1 MAGPFKIETK
11 PHTITVEGKALVTAV
26 EDRTPTARKKAGR
39 KLVAWWKLD
48 EAKGSS
54 VTDSSGNNL
63 VGTLVGNPQW
73 RPLGGKVGGAL
84 EFDGEDDYV
93 DIDESESLD
102 ISGDQITVS
111 AWINAERINERQVIA
126 AKTALADN
134 TWLVE
139 INPLDFSDGKLN
151 FFLNTD
157 GRETNS
163 GSESAIDVGTWYHV
177 AFVYNGM
184 EKMIYIDGKF
194 DASEAHSGNIAT
206 NDQPVRIASWGGLSD
221 SSQTRHFTGK
231 IDDVRIY
238 NYALSGADIAAIYA
252 GKELGKSKSW
262 IIISLIVVLAVAAG
276 GFAIYRK
283 KATKLKRGIKN
294 KETVNTMKESY
305 YAQKLDDGVMPGS
318 DDYFCRRLSPGPERT
333 SQTNNLYRQSS

>member
-1 MAGPFKIETK
+1 VAGPFKFESK
-11 PHTITVEGKALVTAV
+11 PYIIALKGK
-26 EDRTPTARKKAGR
+26 TPAAPEKSGR
-39 KLVAWWKLD
+39 KLVAWWKFD
-48 EAKGSS
+48 ETEGSS
-54 VTDSSGNNL
+54 AGDSSGNNL

-238 NYALSGADIAAIYA
+238 NYALSEADIAAIYA
-252 GKELGKSKSW
+252 GKELGEGGNR
-262 IIISLIVVLAVAAG
+262 ILILVIVVIAVAVVG
-276 GFAIYRK
+276 LAIYK
-283 KATKLKRGIKN
+283 IKAA
-294 KETVNTMKESY
+294 V
-305 YAQKLDDGVMPGS
+305 
-318 DDYFCRRLSPGPERT
+318 
-333 SQTNNLYRQSS
+333 